1 MKSAILNSAARFAE
15 KRVLR
20 PTTKDL
26 RVRAAMG
33 AARWAADRVL
43 GRREPPSRTAMLG
56 KGLAAAAV
64 ALPLGLYVGS
74 RIRARSTAE

>member
-1 MKSAILNSAARFAE
+1 MKNTMLKGAARLAG
-15 KRVLR
+15 KRAAKV
-20 PTTKDL
+20 TTRDL

-43 GRREPPSRTAMLG
+43 GRREPPSRAAMLG

-64 ALPLGLYVGS
+64 AIPVGMWVGGKL
-74 RIRARSTAE
+74 RARSVE

>member
-1 MKSAILNSAARFAE
+1 MKSTMLKGAARFAG
-15 KRVLR
+15 KRAARV
-20 PTTKDL
+20 TTKDL

-43 GRREPPSRTAMLG
+43 GRREPSPRAAMLG

-64 ALPLGLYVGS
+64 ALPVGIWVGRRLRS
-74 RIRARSTAE
+74 RSVE

>member
-1 MKSAILNSAARFAE
+1 MKKALLRSAVRMAE
-15 KRVLR
+15 KRLAR

-26 RVRAAMG
+26 RSSAAMG

-43 GRREPPSRTAMLG
+43 GRRHQPSRMEMVG

-64 ALPLGLYVGS
+64 ALPVGLWVGS
-74 RIRARSTAE
+74 RLRRSGD

>member
-1 MKSAILNSAARFAE
+1 MKNAMLKSAARMAG
-15 KRVLR
+15 KRAARV
-20 PTTKDL
+20 TTKDL

-43 GRREPPSRTAMLG
+43 GRHEPPSRTAMLG

-64 ALPLGLYVGS
+64 ALPVGLWVGS
-74 RIRARSTAE
+74 RIRGRAVE